1 MFNIKRQD
9 GETEEQLLCRISQQK
24 DENNLTWQDIADIM
38 NKLLNYNYSESRY
51 RKHFAKIKNFFNDDE
66 NIEYDIDVEEIN
78 DEITKLEKLKKEI
91 KAERIKLQTCN
102 VERNRLDRQEARWE
116 LFYEQ
121 IGNYIHNLTPPKL
134 ENIKIKDTNKKYIQT
149 LADIHM
155 GAKYVVT
162 NNEYSPDITKQRFEI
177 LKGETI
183 KFIKQHGLEELTVLG
198 LADAIQGILRYN
210 DLRINDSTVVKAVID
225 VAELISSYLN
235 DLSAY
240 CNIIYYD
247 VSYGNHSQQRYLGS
261 QANAMMNE
269 DLGYVIGHYIEAVLR
284 SNDRIKVILPD
295 ENDLFLEIT
304 NIFDFNIIACHGH
317 QIKNLNTALQDIS
330 QQRRKFFDY
339 LIMGH
344 LHNDKAITSGDAYCH
359 DTEVLIAPSICG
371 TDEYA
376 ESLFKG
382 SKSASAIY
390 GFDEI
395 FGHTE
400 TYKII
405 LN

>member
-121 IGNYIHNLTPPKL
+121 VGNYIHNLTPPKL

-162 NNEYSPDITKQRFEI
+162 NNEYNPNIVKQRFEI

-183 KFIKQHGLEELTVLG
+183 KFIKEHGLEELTILG
-198 LADAIQGILRYN
+198 LEDSIQGILRYN
-210 DLRINDSTVVKAVID
+210 DLRVNDSTVVKAVVD
-225 VAELISSYLN
+225 VAELISAYLN

-247 VSYGNHSQQRYLGS
+247 ILYSNHGQQRYLGS

-284 SNDRIKVILPD
+284 NNDRVEVILPE

-390 GFDEI
+390 GFDEV

>member
-162 NNEYSPDITKQRFEI
+162 NNEYNPNIVKQRFEI

-183 KFIKQHGLEELTVLG
+183 KFIKEHGLEELTILG
-198 LADAIQGILRYN
+198 LEDSIQGILRYN
-210 DLRINDSTVVKAVID
+210 DLRVNDSTVVKAVVD
-225 VAELISSYLN
+225 VAELISAYLN

-240 CNIIYYD
+240 CNIVYYD
-247 VSYGNHSQQRYLGS
+247 ILYSNHGQQRYLGS

-284 SNDRIKVILPD
+284 NNDRIKVILPD

-382 SKSASAIY
+382 SKPASAIY

>member
-38 NKLLNYNYSESRY
+38 NKLFNYNYSESRY
-51 RKHFAKIKNFFNDDE
+51 RKHFAKIKDFFSSDE
-66 NIEYDIDVEEIN
+66 NIEYDVEELN

-91 KAERIKLQTCN
+91 KTERIKLQTCN

-121 IGNYIHNLTPPKL
+121 IGNYIHCLEQPKL
-134 ENIKIKDTNKKYIQT
+134 ENVKIRDTRKKYIQT

-155 GAKYVVT
+155 GAKYAT
-162 NNEYSPDITKQRFEI
+162 LNNEYNPDITKQRLEI
-177 LKGETI
+177 LKSETI
-183 KFIKQHGLEELTVLG
+183 KFIKEHGLQELTIVGLG
-198 LADAIQGILRYN
+198 DFIQGILRYN
-210 DLRINDSTVVKAVID
+210 DLRINDSTVVKAAVD
-225 VAELISSYLN
+225 VAELVSAYLN

-240 CNIIYYD
+240 CNITYYD
-247 VSYGNHSQQRYLGS
+247 NCFSNHSQQRYLGS
-261 QANAMMNE
+261 QTNAMMNE

-284 SNDRIKVILPD
+284 NNNRVQVILPT
-295 ENDLFLEIT
+295 ENELFLEIT

-344 LHNDKAITSGDAYCH
+344 LHSDRVITSGDAYCH
-359 DTEVLIAPSICG
+359 DTEILIAPSICG

-376 ESLFKG
+376 ESLFKS

-390 GFDEI
+390 GFDEV

>member
-162 NNEYSPDITKQRFEI
+162 NNEYNPDITKQRFEI

-225 VAELISSYLN
+225 VAELIGSYLN

-247 VSYGNHSQQRYLGS
+247 VNYGNHSQQRYLGS
-261 QANAMMNE
+261 QANTMMNE

-284 SNDRIKVILPD
+284 NNNRIKVILPD

-344 LHNDKAITSGDAYCH
+344 LHNDKVITSGDAYCH